1 MPSNSNAKKSHSTMD
16 KPIPLALSRVRM
28 EHNIAN
34 EINTMVINTPILIII
49 IPTDEKAY
57 ITTGMPVPT
66 KKAKVSARLKPA

>member
-1 MPSNSNAKKSHSTMD
+1 M
-16 KPIPLALSRVRM
+16 
-28 EHNIAN
+28 AN